1 MLQSRFEVTLGS
13 QKRSNIDI
21 IANILSEARR
31 GSRKTGIMYRC
42 NLSYKQL
49 EVYLKLLLSMEFLV
63 SRSNLFIT
71 TAKGLKFLEAY
82 RALKELMRVDAFGVL
97 KEKEGVDKEAKRGK
111 GKEAQHE

>member
-13 QKRSNIDI
+13 RKRSNIDI
-21 IANILSEARR
+21 IASILSEARR

-49 EVYLKLLLSMEFLV
+49 EAYLKLLSGMRFLV
-63 SRSNLFIT
+63 PRSDLFIT

-82 RALKELMRVDAFGVL
+82 RTLKELMHVDAFGVL
-97 KEKEGVDKEAKRGK
+97 KENEGMEIETKRGK
-111 GKEAQHE
+111 GNEAQNE